1 MNKMSLISAGA
12 ISLGLLVSTL
22 SFAQIKT
29 LNF

>member
-1 MNKMSLISAGA
+1 MNKIYLIRAGA

-22 SFAQIKT
+22 SIAQIKT